1 MLSSLW
7 EFTYCFDHESK
18 FQKLY
23 EENGTGVR
31 SLDFLLDHGLIR
43 KKNQNFYGCDKT
55 QVVQFFFASVTP
67 IVLKRYID

>member
-1 MLSSLW
+1 MLNSLW

-31 SLDFLLDHGLIR
+31 SLDFLLDHGLIT
-43 KKNQNFYGCDKT
+43 KKNDVAIN
-55 QVVQFFFASVTP
+55 
-67 IVLKRYID
+67 LK